1 MTDIREL
8 VAAERSDLVELLTG
22 LSEEDWDK
30 PSLCAGWRVR
40 EVVAHITMAY
50 RYSMPR
56 VLLGIA
62 KAGGR
67 FNRFSER
74 AARADTAALSNAELL
89 ACLRENIN
97 HPWKPPGGGYE
108 GALSHDVIHGLD
120 MTVALGID
128 RRVPLERVR
137 VVLSGLGP
145 KHLKYFGVDL
155 SNTELRATDLD
166 WSYGAGEV
174 VTGTAQDLLLLVSG
188 RDASVRRDS

>member
-1 MTDIREL
+1 MTEIREL
-8 VAAERSDLVELLTG
+8 VAAERTDLVELLAG
-22 LSEEDWDK
+22 LSAEDWDR

-40 EVVAHITMAY
+40 EVVAHITMPY
-50 RYSMPR
+50 RYSTAR

-67 FNRFSER
+67 FNKFSER

-89 ACLRENIN
+89 DCLRENIN
-97 HPWKPPGGGYE
+97 HPWQPPGGGYE

-128 RRVPLERVR
+128 RRVPVERLQ
-137 VVLSGLGP
+137 VVLGGVQA
-145 KHLKYFGVDL
+145 KHIKYFGVDL
-155 SNTELRATDLD
+155 SGTQLRATDLN

-174 VTGTAQDLLLLVSG
+174 VTGNAQDLLMLVSG
-188 RDASVRRDS
+188 RESSVRRNS

>member
-1 MTDIREL
+1 MTDIRDL
-8 VAAERSDLVELLTG
+8 VAAERTDLADL
-22 LSEEDWDK
+22 LSELTAADWDK

-50 RYSMPR
+50 RYSTPR
-56 VLLGIA
+56 VLMGIA

-74 AARADTAALSNAELL
+74 AARADSAALSNAELL
-89 ACLRENIN
+89 SCLRENIH

-128 RRVPLERVR
+128 RQVPPDRLR
-137 VVLSGLGP
+137 VVLAGLGP

-155 SNTELRATDLD
+155 SETELRATDLD

-174 VTGTAQDLLLLVSG
+174 ITGTAQDLLLLVSG
-188 RDASVRRDS
+188 RESSVRRGS

>member
-1 MTDIREL
+1 MTEIREL
-8 VAAERSDLVELLTG
+8 VAAERSDLVELLAG
-22 LSEEDWDK
+22 LSAEDWDK

-40 EVVAHITMAY
+40 EVVAHITMPY
-50 RYSMPR
+50 RYSTAR

-62 KAGGR
+62 KAGG

-74 AARADTAALSNAELL
+74 AARADTAALSNVELL
-89 ACLRENIN
+89 DCLRENIN
-97 HPWKPPGGGYE
+97 HPWQPPGGGYE

-128 RRVPLERVR
+128 RRVPLERLQ
-137 VVLSGLGP
+137 VVLGGVQA
-145 KHLKYFGVDL
+145 KHIKYFGVDL
-155 SNTELRATDLD
+155 SRTQLRATDLD

-188 RDASVRRDS
+188 RETSVRRNS

>member
-1 MTDIREL
+1 MTEIREL
-8 VAAERSDLVELLTG
+8 VAAERSDLVELLAG
-22 LSEEDWDK
+22 LSAEDWDK

-40 EVVAHITMAY
+40 EVVAHITMPY
-50 RYSMPR
+50 RYSAAR

-62 KAGGR
+62 KAGG

-74 AARADTAALSNAELL
+74 AARADTAALSNVELL
-89 ACLRENIN
+89 DCLRENIN
-97 HPWKPPGGGYE
+97 HPWQPPGGGYE

-128 RRVPLERVR
+128 RRVPLERLQ
-137 VVLSGLGP
+137 VVLGGVQA
-145 KHLKYFGVDL
+145 KHIKYFGVDL
-155 SNTELRATDLD
+155 SRTQLRATDLD

-188 RDASVRRDS
+188 RETSVRRNS

>member
-8 VAAERSDLVELLTG
+8 VAAERTDLVELLTG
-22 LSEEDWDK
+22 LPEEDWDK
-30 PSLCAGWRVR
+30 PSLCTGWRVR

-67 FNRFSER
+67 FNQFSER

-89 ACLRENIN
+89 SCLRENIN

-128 RRVPLERVR
+128 RRVPPERLR
-137 VVLSGLGP
+137 VVLGGLGP

-155 SNTELRATDLD
+155 ADTELRATDLD

-188 RDASVRRDS
+188 RDASVRRGS

>member
-1 MTDIREL
+1 MTEIREL
-8 VAAERSDLVELLTG
+8 VAAERTDLVELLAG
-22 LSEEDWDK
+22 LSAEDWDK
-30 PSLCAGWRVR
+30 PSLCTGWRVR
-40 EVVAHITMAY
+40 EVVAHITMPY
-50 RYSMPR
+50 RYSAPR
-56 VLLGIA
+56 VLIGIA
-62 KAGGR
+62 KARG

-89 ACLRENIN
+89 DCLRENIN

-128 RRVPLERVR
+128 RRVPLERLQ
-137 VVLSGLGP
+137 VVLGGVQA
-145 KHLKYFGVDL
+145 KHLKYFGVDV
-155 SNTELRATDLD
+155 SNIQLRATDLD

-188 RDASVRRDS
+188 RESSVRRDS

>member
-1 MTDIREL
+1 MTEIREL
-8 VAAERSDLVELLTG
+8 VAAERTDLVEVLSGLTA
-22 LSEEDWDK
+22 EEWDQ
-30 PSLCAGWRVR
+30 PSLCTGWRVR

-56 VLLGIA
+56 VLFGIA
-62 KAGGR
+62 KSGG

-89 ACLRENIN
+89 SCLRDNIH
-97 HPWKPPGGGYE
+97 HPWQPPGGGYE

-128 RRVPLERVR
+128 RRVPLDRLR
-137 VVLSGLGP
+137 VVLDGLGP

-155 SNTELRATDLD
+155 SGIELRATDLD

-174 VTGTAQDLLLLVSG
+174 VTGTAQDFVGLVSG
-188 RDASVRRDS
+188 RESSVRRGS